1 MNIYNDAVSADIK
14 NVDIVSDHHMLL
26 AKFMRG
32 CIMPHHITIPKITPS
47 SRILYEYEK
56 LTETAKKN
64 MNQLLTQELDIIN
77 SQFHLKSLNDEWSNI
92 KMAIL
97 NIKNQLIPSKEI
109 KLTTHDDSNSFKNL
123 VLYPIIRYF
132 ITLRQKFKK
141 PFGLQHIKKNWYCI
155 TSFRKSGVLF
165 EADWVW
171 NSMSRQTIKSRT
183 PLEADY
189 GISKIQNLE
198 ADWYFEGLEFRGG
211 LAWNLEAD
219 WYFEGPEF
227 KGGLVWNSKR
237 TEEFQSAGN

>member
-155 TSFRKSGVLF
+155 VKHITRTLSKGKIDNIYYLGNFRFNKRLK
-165 EADWVW
+165 E
-171 NSMSRQTIKSRT
+171 QYIKEVNELYDIHRES
-183 PLEADY
+183 
-189 GISKIQNLE
+189 
-198 ADWYFEGLEFRGG
+198 YFSSDL
-211 LAWNLEAD
+211 
-219 WYFEGPEF
+219 
-227 KGGLVWNSKR
+227 
-237 TEEFQSAGN
+237 Q